1 MREHAKLARF
11 LVSSFPAIQLWT
23 MITKV
28 TRKHPV
34 SRKIYDKHIQLF
46 RYLNDAWIFTH
57 LLRPELDKK
66 AEELRGS
73 KSSVKKEYLV
83 PKRNQ
88 EVVSRRRD
96 RDIGDVFKAQCD
108 RGIFETNIVAIVSR
122 VEAFIQDCLR
132 IAILD
137 KPEKLV
143 LIGDKNI
150 PLNLFLELEDR
161 DVLLEAV
168 IESRCQE
175 LLFAKPKDYL
185 EKFAKVLSIDI
196 KSEIFESFI
205 EMKASRDV
213 IVHNRGAINKIY
225 VEKAGRKGRGAAGEE
240 LVVDEP
246 YFTDVIENAK
256 LLSGAIQRETEK
268 KYK

>member
-1 MREHAKLARF
+1 M
-11 LVSSFPAIQLWT
+11 
-23 MITKV
+23 
-28 TRKHPV
+28 
-34 SRKIYDKHIQLF
+34 
-46 RYLNDAWIFTH
+46 
-57 LLRPELDKK
+57 
-66 AEELRGS
+66 
-73 KSSVKKEYLV
+73 
-83 PKRNQ
+83 
-88 EVVSRRRD
+88 
-96 RDIGDVFKAQCD
+96 FKAQCD

-196 KSEIFESFI
+196 KSEILESFI

-213 IVHNRGAINKIY
+213 IVHNRVRSTRSMSKKPEGKD
-225 VEKAGRKGRGAAGEE
+225 EGRSERNWSWTSHISRTLLKT
-240 LVVDEP
+240 LSCSQVQ
-246 YFTDVIENAK
+246 FSAK
-256 LLSGAIQRETEK
+256 RKRNTSESI
-268 KYK
+268 